1 MDGDPAVDSE
11 LDTFSLILPLPY
23 RIAFILVLG
32 VWAWGVNLHYLY
44 LLKIDVPTLI
54 KYPTRSSSPL
64 PHHQRTYAL
73 ATTIALPLILS
84 LLFFWT
90 LTRGRASYVLAWDII
105 PQSYLFLLFL
115 AFLIP
120 YKRLSP
126 NGRYRFLTTLK
137 RISIGGIAETQDGK
151 FGDILLADVLTS
163 YAKVLGDFFVSLC
176 MFFTAGRSS
185 TDKPDRGCGGQYI
198 VPIIISIPSLIRL
211 RQCLIEYMRVRNNP
225 QPMSGQGWGGQHLA
239 NALKYSSA
247 FPVIILSAL
256 QRGYDPNKIGLS
268 ETGLFRLW
276 LFSVFLNSLYSF
288 YWDVA
293 KDWDLTLFPS
303 ILSLISPTTSSN
315 PYTPLTPRAS
325 SASSSSYPLSPP
337 ASPSLPRS
345 LRPPS
350 PSPHSQHPWGLR
362 RHTHFHTP
370 LIYYTAIVID
380 LLLRFTWSLKLSPH
394 LDHWNDL
401 EGSIFVMEVLEV
413 VRRWV
418 WIFFRVETEWV
429 RVRGGVGVQEEMLL
443 APL

>member
-1 MDGDPAVDSE
+1 MDGDPAVESQ

-44 LLKIDVPTLI
+44 ILKIDVSSLI
-54 KYPTRSSSPL
+54 KHPSRSSSSSL

-73 ATTIALPLILS
+73 ATTITIPFIFS
-84 LLFFWT
+84 VLFFWT
-90 LTRGRASYVLAWDII
+90 LTRGQPSAVLAWDFI

-115 AFLIP
+115 LFLIP

-126 NGRYRFLTTLK
+126 NGRFRFLTTLK
-137 RISIGGIAETQDGK
+137 RISVGGIAETQDGK

-163 YAKVLGDFFVSLC
+163 YAKVLGDLFVSLC
-176 MFFTAGRSS
+176 MFFSSGKSS
-185 TDKPDRGCGGQYI
+185 TDKPDRACGGQYI

-211 RQCLIEYMRVRNNP
+211 RQCLIEYSRVRNNP
-225 QPMSGQGWGGQHLA
+225 TQHSGWGGQHLA

-268 ETGLFRLW
+268 ETSLFRLW
-276 LFSVFLNSLYSF
+276 LFFVFLNSFYSF

-293 KDWDLTLFPS
+293 KDWDLTLFS
-303 ILSLISPTTSSN
+303 SL
-315 PYTPLTPRAS
+315 LS
-325 SASSSSYPLSPP
+325 SAFPSVFPPSNTTTNFHSNQVPP
-337 ASPSLPRS
+337 AQS
-345 LRPPS
+345 
-350 PSPHSQHPWGLR
+350 HPWGLR
-362 RHTHFHTP
+362 PHTHFHTP
-370 LIYYTAIVID
+370 QIYYTAIVLD
-380 LLLRFTWSLKLSPH
+380 LLLRCTWSLKLSPH

-401 EGSIFVMEVLEV
+401 EGTIFLLEMAEV

-429 RVRGGVGVQEEMLL
+429 RVRSGVVGVDEMLL
-443 APL
+443 APLGR